1 MQHKDFLCNFAPV
14 NSIYSFQKWGQHLK
28 FCKKIMT
35 QQEFFERTMVEVSTV
50 EYSSIESMYYYSDL
64 DKDEFCKMWC
74 KMNKTRVQNAR
85 IEHRQKMK
93 EQCYKD
99 SLRKW
104 FEKYRGTQF
113 FFDNYHTNIAYIKL
127 SVYLVQAMSFAGIR
141 LDRGD
146 SFSDVHFKVGKY
158 LGIYRSL

>member
-1 MQHKDFLCNFAPV
+1 
-14 NSIYSFQKWGQHLK
+14 
-28 FCKKIMT
+28 MT
-35 QQEFFERTMVEVSTV
+35 QQEFFNRTGVEVSNDEFFAIHEV
-50 EYSSIESMYYYSDL
+50 YCNSEL

-74 KMNKTRVQNAR
+74 KMNKTRVQNAK
-85 IEHRQKMK
+85 IEHRQMMR

-113 FFDNYHTNIAYIKL
+113 YFDNYHTNIAYIKL

-141 LDRGD
+141 FDNGL
-146 SFSDVHFKVGKY
+146 SFSDVHFKVGQY
-158 LGIYRSL
+158 LGVYRNL

>member
-1 MQHKDFLCNFAPV
+1 
-14 NSIYSFQKWGQHLK
+14 
-28 FCKKIMT
+28 MT
-35 QQEFFERTMVEVSTV
+35 QQEFFERTMVEVSSTEFEKINEFYMNV
-50 EYSSIESMYYYSDL
+50 EC

-93 EQCYKD
+93 EQCYMD

-113 FFDNYHTNIAYIKL
+113 FYENYHTNIAYIKL

-146 SFSDVHFKVGKY
+146 SFSDVHFKVGQY
-158 LGIYRSL
+158 LGIYKSL